1 MTMSNDSTKK
11 CPDCNVRFGLPF
23 TKCPV
28 CCGELAPVS
37 GPAEPAPVQAATTKR
52 HLRYIQRTAVRKLVG
67 ESGKR
72 CSEEALVHLDEWI
85 HRKIQQACR
94 AHNGGRKT
102 IDACVLGQV
111 GIK

>member
-1 MTMSNDSTKK
+1 MSNDSRKR
-11 CPDCNVRFGLPF
+11 CPSCKVEFGPPF
-23 TKCPV
+23 EKCPV
-28 CCGELAPVS
+28 CCGDP

-67 ESGKR
+67 ETGKR